1 MRLNSKVTR
10 VKINGRPTTNR
21 QKTGLSNIYQRKGF
35 SERASQFVFFQ
46 LSVYFVEFRY
56 RVGTQHVYY
65 SFISRK
71 NDSPFLGRALSAA
84 RGYMPVFL
92 SLNAAMALSCYV
104 FINVLSSGGSREG
117 ARGSHRSP
125 LILTKK
131 EEITEG
137 KHPPA
142 QSLDPPLLSTCLCNI
157 TEGVAINL
165 PCQMKI

>member
-1 MRLNSKVTR
+1 MADPRQTGKKQASLIFIKER
-10 VKINGRPTTNR
+10 V
-21 QKTGLSNIYQRKGF
+21 LRKGF
-35 SERASQFVFFQ
+35 SVLPTLRVLCRIPLPCWDTARLLFIYITKKRFAFF
-46 LSVYFVEFRY
+46 
-56 RVGTQHVYY
+56 GAG
-65 SFISRK
+65 SFSCQR
-71 NDSPFLGRALSAA
+71 LHAGL
-84 RGYMPVFL
+84 L

-157 TEGVAINL
+157 TEGAAINL

>member
-1 MRLNSKVTR
+1 M
-10 VKINGRPTTNR
+10 
-21 QKTGLSNIYQRKGF
+21 
-35 SERASQFVFFQ
+35 
-46 LSVYFVEFRY
+46 YFVEFRY

-125 LILTKK
+125 LILTEK
-131 EEITEG
+131 EEINEG
-137 KHPPA
+137 GKADKARKTPPPPPA

-165 PCQMKI
+165 PSQMKI